1 MMPSHVKECY
11 LVYLL
16 RKLSESSTI
25 VFTSTCRFVTKHTLP
40 SALSLSLSHTRPYG
54 TRSCAVL
61 QLMLKE
67 LEIPAVALH
76 SQLSQMDRIKALGRF
91 KSRYVQVLVAT
102 DVASR
107 GLDIPWVEAVINFDV
122 PTAAA
127 DYVHRVGRT
136 ARAGKSGLALTLV
149 TQYDIELVHTI
160 ESTIG
165 TICPPHDDD
174 DDDTRSVA
182 ILIGGIRHLHAVT
195 MTI

>member
-1 MMPSHVKECY
+1 
-11 LVYLL
+11 
-16 RKLSESSTI
+16 
-25 VFTSTCRFVTKHTLP
+25 
-40 SALSLSLSHTRPYG
+40 
-54 TRSCAVL
+54 
-61 QLMLKE
+61 MLKE

-174 DDDTRSVA
+174 DDDTRSIA
-182 ILIGGIRHLHAVT
+182 ILIGGIRHLHDDDMMQHET
-195 MTI
+195 WSSMT